1 MALEVCTFEAKD
13 GNAQAFVDAMN
24 AGGAAALA
32 AAEGCRKV
40 TALAG
45 VENPGS
51 ALLLVEWDS
60 VEAHEAAKSSDTFK
74 QFAGIIGQ
82 FIGGAPSVLHYR

>member
-1 MALEVCTFEAKD
+1 MALEVCIFDAKD

-24 AGGAAALA
+24 AGGSAALGA
-32 AAEGCRKV
+32 ADGCRKV

-45 VENPGS
+45 VENPGQ

-60 VEAHEAAKSSDTFK
+60 VEAHEAAKASDTFK
-74 QFAGIIGQ
+74 IFAGIIGP

>member
-13 GNAQAFVDAMN
+13 SDAQAFVDAMN
-24 AGGAAALA
+24 AGGSAALG

-45 VENPGS
+45 VENPGT
-51 ALLLVEWDS
+51 AILLVEWDS
-60 VEAHEAAKSSDTFK
+60 VEAHEAAKASDTFK
-74 QFAGIIGQ
+74 TFAGIIGP